1 MKAVSVVTI
10 KKELKHRSSEELLEL
25 CLRLSKFKKENKELL
40 TYLLFESH
48 DESGYIETVKA
59 EIDEQFE
66 TINTNSYFY
75 IKKSVR
81 KILRN
86 IKKYARYSLKKET
99 EVELL
104 LHFCTALK
112 DFEPSI
118 FKNITLNNIYDRQ
131 IIAIKKIVSNLH
143 EDLQYDYNLVLEE
156 LEEVSYNSKIF
167 KL

>member
-10 KKELKHRSSEELLEL
+10 KKELQHRSPDELMQL

-40 TYLLFESH
+40 TYLLFEAH
-48 DESGYIETVKA
+48 DETGYIETVKS

-66 TINTNSYFY
+66 MINTNSYFY

-99 EVELL
+99 EAELL
-104 LHFCTALK
+104 LYFCQKLK
-112 DFEPSI
+112 V
-118 FKNITLNNIYDRQ
+118 FKPNIRSNTTLINIYNRQ
-131 IIAIKKIVSNLH
+131 LTLIEKLVSAMH
-143 EDLQYDYNLVLEE
+143 EDLQYDFGLEIAE
-156 LEEVSYNSKIF
+156 LGY
-167 KL
+167 L